1 MSRTFMSFPGE
12 RVNCRVR
19 PYSWR
24 AYLGE
29 LQMSRDP
36 NYAIAPEQLGV
47 GCSGFQG
54 VLNTKPSF
62 SIFFTLHTT
71 YSVPDKIGA

>member
-1 MSRTFMSFPGE
+1 
-12 RVNCRVR
+12 
-19 PYSWR
+19 
-24 AYLGE
+24 
-29 LQMSRDP
+29 MSRDP

-62 SIFFTLHTT
+62 SIFSTLHTT